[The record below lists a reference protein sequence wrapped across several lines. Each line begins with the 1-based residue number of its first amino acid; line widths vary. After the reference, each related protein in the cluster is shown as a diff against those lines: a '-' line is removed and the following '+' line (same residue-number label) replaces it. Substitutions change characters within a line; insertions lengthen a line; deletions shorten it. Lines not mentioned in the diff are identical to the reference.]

1 MGILHQRRVTVRPRK
16 SGKRQQKS
24 KKKNLKTVIAMK
36 IEKLV
41 RIATCPLVIEEKEKF
56 PLQNLIGG
64 KEGEI
69 VMTEVL
75 QGGMKERDM
84 KGLQVKRGAV
94 GIEETPLI

>member
-1 MGILHQRRVTVRPRK
+1 MGVRPRK
-16 SGKRQQKS
+16 SGKRQQKL
-24 KKKNLKTVIAMK
+24 KNQNQRRKKNLKTVIAMK